1 MSHTFTKEIL
11 ILKDILL
18 VNAGQSRLEEPSK
31 NLQSY
36 PEDVS
41 SLKDDN
47 SSLPTDLD
55 AANCQSLDTMSQQPE
70 RNSEEQQKLTSKG
83 ETEDVAAK
91 KINATNLTEVDRCS
105 EQCEKSSGPGK
116 EISVDCNM
124 PDKVPGHVEALREM
138 DKTASTSPNQS
149 RKDGLTTDGEVISK
163 PKNSE
168 PPKEKSR
175 SDKPSVN
182 SNDPKADKP
191 KHAAEG
197 GDDLK
202 KRAPDQAG
210 KNTPD
215 ASNSTYKKV
224 PRLFD
229 RQQFSCRCHHQIFT
243 SYTFLFFAFYVYRL
257 KCS

>member
-1 MSHTFTKEIL
+1 LSYAFTKEIL

-18 VNAGQSRLEEPSK
+18 VNAGESRLEELNK
-31 NLQSY
+31 NLQSNS
-36 PEDVS
+36 EDVS

-70 RNSEEQQKLTSKG
+70 CNSEEQQKLTGKG

-91 KINATNLTEVDRCS
+91 KTYAANLTEADRCS

-116 EISVDCNM
+116 EISVDCNK
-124 PDKVPGHVEALREM
+124 PDKVPGRAEASREM
-138 DKTASTSPNQS
+138 EKAASTSPNQS
-149 RKDGLTTDGEVISK
+149 CEDGLTTDGEVISK

-182 SNDPKADKP
+182 SKDPKADKP

-197 GDDLK
+197 GDDPK
-202 KRAPDQAG
+202 KRAPDRAG
-210 KNTPD
+210 KNTSD

-224 PRLFD
+224 PHLFD
-229 RQQFSCRCHHQIFT
+229 
-243 SYTFLFFAFYVYRL
+243 
-257 KCS
+257 

>member
-1 MSHTFTKEIL
+1 M
-11 ILKDILL
+11 L
-18 VNAGQSRLEEPSK
+18 VNAGESRLEEPSK
-31 NLQSY
+31 NLQSN

-55 AANCQSLDTMSQQPE
+55 AANCQSLDTMSQQHE

-91 KINATNLTEVDRCS
+91 KINAANLTEVDRCS

-116 EISVDCNM
+116 EISVDCSV
-124 PDKVPGHVEALREM
+124 PDKVPGHAGASREM
-138 DKTASTSPNQS
+138 IKVASTSPNQS
-149 RKDGLTTDGEVISK
+149 HGEVISK

-168 PPKEKSR
+168 APKEKSR

-182 SNDPKADKP
+182 SKDPKADKA
-191 KHAAEG
+191 KHAAEA
-197 GDDLK
+197 GDDPK
-202 KRAPDQAG
+202 KRASDQAG

-224 PRLFD
+224 PHLFD
-229 RQQFSCRCHHQIFT
+229 WQQF
-243 SYTFLFFAFYVYRL
+243 FL
-257 KCS
+257 